1 MVPRSFCYN
10 SWIMN
15 EGSAL
20 SMIGISSALF
30 ILISATLALQ

>member
-1 MVPRSFCYN
+1 
-10 SWIMN
+10 MN

-30 ILISATLALQ
+30 ILISVSLVLQ

>member
-1 MVPRSFCYN
+1 V
-10 SWIMN
+10 N

-30 ILISATLALQ
+30 ILISASLALQ

>member
-1 MVPRSFCYN
+1 
-10 SWIMN
+10 MN

-30 ILISATLALQ
+30 ILISASLALQ

>member
-1 MVPRSFCYN
+1 MF
-10 SWIMN
+10 

-30 ILISATLALQ
+30 ILISASLALQ